1 MTRNRSCSPGRCGG
15 YARRALLALGAV
27 GAALLLILWHS
38 LGNPAGP
45 VALSPN
51 ATLLRGH
58 IPASPITLSWIEPGM
73 MPTLSGSGT
82 GRATRFIVCFYD
94 TAAAAHNCR
103 AGTGTLLREDH
114 GAATIPH
121 QDAPLLGNWMHWLE
135 QKVNPRYRYTL
146 QVSLPQSALDLQLG
160 WTVGACKAVD
170 DATCTFA
177 ADETLKL
184 TARDLH
190 INRIDYTSYS
200 DRVEFQ
206 DDIVNEGETSN
217 EPFQLETRIWEV
229 IMIQQPPSAQTDVN
243 APGVA
248 ATDIVITKSGEE
260 YPVSYYRSGSRS
272 VDEVLAIHKPRM
284 ASVSWTRM
292 VPDVPTPGQPLPLP
306 VDPCDN
312 PPCKIITMMRPT
324 ILAGWAKV
332 GNGSVHWEFDDSDNE
347 TSRNGMRAN

>member
-1 MTRNRSCSPGRCGG
+1 
-15 YARRALLALGAV
+15 LLALGAV

-38 LGNPAGP
+38 LGNPAAP
-45 VALSPN
+45 VALNPN
-51 ATLLRGH
+51 GVLLRGH
-58 IPASPITLSWIEPGM
+58 VPSSPVTLSWIEPGM
-73 MPTLSGSGT
+73 MPTLSGMGT
-82 GRATRFIVCFYD
+82 GRATRFITCFYD
-94 TAAAAHNCR
+94 TGAAAHDCR

-114 GAATIPH
+114 AAATIPH
-121 QDAPLLGNWMHWLE
+121 QDAPLLGKWMDWLE

-146 QVSLPQSALDLQLG
+146 QVSLPQSALDVQLG
-160 WTVGACKAVD
+160 WTVGACKAAD

-177 ADETLKL
+177 TDQTLKL

-190 INRIDYTSYS
+190 INRIDYTSYR

-229 IMIQQPPSAQTDVN
+229 IMVQQPPSAQTDIN

-248 ATDIVITKSGEE
+248 EGDIVVTKGGDEHPVRE
-260 YPVSYYRSGSRS
+260 YRNGSRPL
-272 VDEVLAIHKPRM
+272 DELLAIHKPNM
-284 ASVSWTRM
+284 ARVSWTRIA
-292 VPDVPTPGQPLPLP
+292 PDVPTPGQPLALP

-312 PPCKIITMMRPT
+312 PPCKIITTMRPT

-347 TSRNGMRAN
+347 TSRSSMRAN